1 MMTFGGKVGELLA
14 ETSDES
20 DETYRKKRELEEE
33 SHLVGDENDLEVDLH
48 QVRHRGV
55 RYQSE
60 HKLSWSVPLL
70 EKELKSP

>member
-20 DETYRKKRELEEE
+20 DETDRKKRELEEE

-48 QVRHRGV
+48 QVRYRGV
-55 RYQSE
+55 RYQI
-60 HKLSWSVPLL
+60 
-70 EKELKSP
+70 